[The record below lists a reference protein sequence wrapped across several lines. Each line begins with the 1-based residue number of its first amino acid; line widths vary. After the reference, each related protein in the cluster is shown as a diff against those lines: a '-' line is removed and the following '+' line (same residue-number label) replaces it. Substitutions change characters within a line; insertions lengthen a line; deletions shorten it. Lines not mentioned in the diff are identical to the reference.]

1 MKSLFIAVVLS
12 LFALPVFA
20 TSSYAIMGGV
30 TLSGPGFGTAVVALP
45 LDYDRV
51 FATEYLCNKAL
62 NTYLMSDI
70 TRSTSDGAG
79 HFVEGSFTPLSGTY
93 KTSAAKCVP
102 IN

>member
-1 MKSLFIAVVLS
+1 MKKLFLAVVLS
-12 LFALPVFA
+12 FFAAPVFA
-20 TSSYAIMGGV
+20 TGYAIMGGV

-51 FATEYLCNKAL
+51 FATEALCNTAL
-62 NTYLMSDI
+62 NTYLLSDI

-79 HFVEGSFTPLSGTY
+79 HFAPGSFTPLSGTY